1 MLSRRRTN
9 RRSSDRTIAERVWQ
23 LNWKR
28 AILVTMSLSV
38 LAAAALVF
46 RWLLNEPISS
56 LTVAGQL
63 QRVSAEEVAALARHQ
78 VAGRGLVS
86 VPVDEL
92 RRAIRR
98 LPWVDDVAIE
108 RLWPRSLRLHVT
120 EQVAVARWNGAE
132 LVNRRGELFGSG
144 ALQVPPELPAL
155 AGPEGRVDEVF
166 ARYVAAQARLAA
178 AGVRLKAVSMDARGA
193 WELGLDDGIVVRL
206 GRSDVDARF
215 ERLVE
220 AAWPAVGARA
230 ADISYIDMRYT
241 NGFAISWKRG
251 AARLASAAA
260 TPSSTTTGAGKP
272 DA

>member
-1 MLSRRRTN
+1 MLSRRRAN
-9 RRSSDRTIAERVWQ
+9 RRSSDRTIAERVQQ

-28 AILVTMSLSV
+28 VILVTMSLSA
-38 LAAAALVF
+38 LAAAGLAF
-46 RWLLNEPISS
+46 KWLLNEPISS
-56 LTVAGQL
+56 LMVAGQL
-63 QRVSAEEVAALARHQ
+63 QRVSAEDVAALARHQ

-98 LPWVDDVAIE
+98 LPWVEDVAIE
-108 RLWPRSLRLHVT
+108 RLWPRSLRLHIT

-132 LVNRRGELFGSG
+132 LVNRRGELFSSG
-144 ALQVPPELPAL
+144 ARQVPPELPAL
-155 AGPEGRVDEVF
+155 AGPEGRIDEVF
-166 ARYVAAQARLAA
+166 ARYLEAGAKLAA
-178 AGVRLKAVSMDARGA
+178 AGARLKAVSMDARGA
-193 WELGLDDGIVVRL
+193 WELGLDDGIIVRL

-215 ERLVE
+215 ERLVD

-230 ADISYIDMRYT
+230 ADINYIDMRYT

-251 AARLASAAA
+251 ATRLASAA
-260 TPSSTTTGAGKP
+260 SSSSATTGAGKP